1 MNKTILAAVVIVLVG
16 VLVFAPIVPVS
27 RSSSWFFGAGNT
39 QTTADVSPTFLL
51 LHCGAIVNA
60 QASNSLLGFN
70 STSPVTQGYNFICN
84 FRITSESRR

>member
-1 MNKTILAAVVIVLVG
+1 MNRTLLLGVIIVLVG
-16 VLVFAPIVPVS
+16 VLVFAPIIPVS

-60 QASNSLLGFN
+60 QSTNSLLGLN
-70 STSPVTQGYNFICN
+70 STSQITQGYNFICN
-84 FRITSESRR
+84 FKITSESGP